1 MPVQSKNLDLVAI
14 VSRIFAANSLYHYAC
29 KIDYAPGN
37 MGAMETR
44 NGEEG
49 SSKEII
55 PKGIATQPKTG
66 MDQVCPF
73 VCLTPKEY
81 HSTQNGQQQKV
92 SHPLYIALPDC

>member
-1 MPVQSKNLDLVAI
+1 MPVQSKDLDLVAI
-14 VSRIFAANSLYHYAC
+14 VSRISAANTLYHYAC
-29 KIDYAPGN
+29 KIYDAPGN
-37 MGAMETR
+37 VGAMETR

-73 VCLTPKEY
+73 VCLAAEEY

-92 SHPLYIALPDC
+92 SHSLCVAMPDC